1 LQYLPLGLFN
11 QPDLNCL
18 TGDPT
23 LTVRL
28 KQLKKIYN
36 GVSGY
41 FGMVSPELVK
51 ATQLRSLGFL
61 VNLSGLSQRQYDEDI
76 FPQYTRLVRKIGLHA
91 PITLVGSYDSF
102 MDFNAEAVQNVLKKF
117 LSDRTDGFAVQI
129 SPAGTHVINFAGQ
142 TSFESG
148 VLAVNKCPYEPIIA
162 AAFEKNSQLI
172 REFEY
177 LIQKDCPEIEREN
190 FLIAHAKEIFGG
202 KYDRVEAQIWLRFP
216 DLDITGKERRMD
228 VFMRNS
234 ISMDWDLFEIKNPI
248 RLIRNYRD
256 VPVMVA
262 EVSHAITQLK
272 NYSRL
277 LSSRKVKET
286 LKQSGIEYCE
296 PTLNLVI
303 GRKPQIPLEQWRW
316 LLSSQDKDVRLIT
329 FDDLF
334 SEMKIRLT
342 DHARFIKQLKIDRY

>member
-1 LQYLPLGLFN
+1 
-11 QPDLNCL
+11 
-18 TGDPT
+18 
-23 LTVRL
+23 
-28 KQLKKIYN
+28 
-36 GVSGY
+36 
-41 FGMVSPELVK
+41 M
-51 ATQLRSLGFL
+51 
-61 VNLSGLSQRQYDEDI
+61 
-76 FPQYTRLVRKIGLHA
+76 
-91 PITLVGSYDSF
+91 
-102 MDFNAEAVQNVLKKF
+102 
-117 LSDRTDGFAVQI
+117 
-129 SPAGTHVINFAGQ
+129 
-142 TSFESG
+142 
-148 VLAVNKCPYEPIIA
+148 
-162 AAFEKNSQLI
+162 
-172 REFEY
+172 
-177 LIQKDCPEIEREN
+177 
-190 FLIAHAKEIFGG
+190 IAHAKEIFGG

-303 GRKPQIPLEQWRW
+303 GRKPQISLEQWRW